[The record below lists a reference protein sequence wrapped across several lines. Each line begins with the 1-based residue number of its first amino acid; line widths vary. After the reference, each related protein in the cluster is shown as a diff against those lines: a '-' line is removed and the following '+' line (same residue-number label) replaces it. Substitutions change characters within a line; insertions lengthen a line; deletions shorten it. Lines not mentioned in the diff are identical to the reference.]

1 MAKFKIG
8 DVVILKSGG
17 PEMTIV
23 GESHLIENGFEVKWF
38 DMDEE
43 LKEAEF
49 PEDALA
55 GEDEYEDD
63 DEEEG

>member
-8 DVVILKSGG
+8 DIVILKSGG

-23 GESHLIENGFEVKWF
+23 GESHLIDNGFEVKWF
-38 DMDEE
+38 NMDEE
-43 LKEAEF
+43 LMDSEF

-55 GEDEYEDD
+55 GEDEYEDAV
-63 DEEEG
+63 EE